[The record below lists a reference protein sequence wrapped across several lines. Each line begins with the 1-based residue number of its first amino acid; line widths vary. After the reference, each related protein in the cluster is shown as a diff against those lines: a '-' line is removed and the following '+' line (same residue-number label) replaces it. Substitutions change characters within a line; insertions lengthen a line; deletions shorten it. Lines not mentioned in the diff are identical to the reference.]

1 MNRRISFA
9 IGTLAAL
16 TLLVGA
22 SVSAQTDLG
31 LQDAAGNIG
40 LAQGNLT
47 LMIARGIRAFFGLLG
62 ITAVCLIGYGG
73 FVWMTAGGSDE
84 KVDQAKKIMI
94 NGSIGLMVILSSFA
108 IASFVINAIVN
119 GTTGGIGGNGAGDG
133 SGTGGAG
140 GGLPGG
146 SSSVMVVRMPSSTK
160 AGFVPEFNLYF
171 YKGFGEAATPKLSTV
186 IFNQTIFLTK
196 NNVEEPV
203 DLETDGNMVRLKAKT
218 VCPKNSKNTPFCF
231 ENNAEYVLTV
241 KDGIAGITTEDGL
254 PLQCDAANPCTVIV
268 KTGNIDDATKP
279 SADISYLHQKGGAG
293 AQFGNG
299 TVMPLDTDFVGH
311 SQAKDNT
318 EVKHISVF
326 KGDTLYGY
334 YQAKQGVDGYYPLE
348 TEITFPWTT
357 NGLKL
362 FQNDVINITAT
373 DTSNNESEKRP
384 FNYSTQGAQ
393 CSDGIQNTSTS
404 KPAGDETG
412 VDCGGTSCLSCNGGS
427 CSNDTQC
434 ASGICDKKTNQCS
447 EDPVIYGVFNND
459 GAAGSVVSIIGKG
472 FGAEKGTGSVSFG
485 VGATEK
491 VATIASCGNLISW
504 SNNEI
509 IAIVP
514 QGATTG
520 GVKVTR
526 KDGKADT
533 TSDTAGPK
541 LPAFTVNEVVR
552 PGILC
557 VTPKEGFFGTSLTI
571 TGSGFGATQDA
582 NSRVVMGDVFIS
594 PKQWSETKIVSTI
607 PSIPAGLHSVMVS
620 RGDNKS
626 NPASVKVKEGSG
638 TTQPTVSAIS
648 PSKTTPGSVV
658 VISGNGFGDA
668 RGAVYFG
675 DKLGDF
681 NLPAECS
688 TNAWTNNRIVVRV
701 PVGVVGNVEV
711 AIERVNPVVKTKGV
725 SLIVE
730 NGAPNPSIC
739 NISPDNGPAGSKVKI
754 SGENFGTEK
763 GTVAL
768 DGTNLSVGE
777 WGQSNLGNVGIDTN
791 AKTGYVTVATN
802 QSLVSNGFP
811 FVVQDCKV
819 AGCANGGTCCDAG
832 SAKGSCVPQGS
843 QCPGSAGAVA
853 ANYSWLFSTGDIP
866 VIPSLV
872 FQCGNAIVPS
882 PAPWSG
888 RNGGNEACINA
899 KITGVFTTAVREFS
913 LGKDLV
919 VEKCDDDACE
929 KTSIVEGVLDTN
941 TAQGFG
947 FEVAPKQKLQPNTR
961 YRVTLSTN
969 ITGIKLSGSGKP
981 LTMAKDET
989 CKKPTSLS
997 GDASACFTFKTKNS
1011 TEACEVTSVLVDPTQ
1026 VAADSLGLVMQ
1037 PQEKTRPLII
1047 NASGRGDD
1055 ACVLF
1060 NTNGGAWSYSVVND
1074 PNPASVNLGPVAN
1087 KPQSRTVT
1095 TLKEH
1100 PANSKGYIFKANY
1113 TNPSGKNVNTDGSV
1127 KVSLA
1132 RPQVVSYSPN
1142 CNAACING
1150 DVEVGFNV
1158 AMNSA
1163 TLKGNIIVEACTEES
1178 CTQTGDIITIAGV
1191 SETIAQNGTRYILD
1205 LSDEFKAG
1213 QWYKV
1218 TVKGGEN
1225 GIKSASGGSLS
1236 NTNANTDFTW
1246 KFRTRNSG
1254 DECVV
1259 KSVDVVPVEGRVKS
1273 IGSSVTYRAIPR
1285 TAPDSCDA
1293 KGQTLQASSYAWN
1306 WSVADNNVAKVS
1318 NDDAGEM
1325 PQYCTSSCTL
1335 AGSNFYKA
1343 ICGDGVVTAP
1353 FEMCDGGPGCTSN
1366 CLLKGNST
1374 ASCGNGK
1381 VETEL
1386 GESCDDKN
1394 NKNGDGCSSQCLH
1407 EGAVSSVVCGNGDI
1421 GLGEMCDDGNTAN
1434 GDGCSSQCLS
1444 EGSVRFDPK
1453 CADITANSPE
1463 ALQSQCAGVIF
1474 ASCGNGVLEAGE
1486 TCDEGLRCENGAT
1499 CKKDSECGKGS
1510 CKPRT
1515 TNTCTDRCL
1524 NPKFIP
1530 SMTSASCG
1538 NGIIDVEQGE
1548 QCDPSNDGDSRI
1560 DPTQKV
1566 TALGQST
1573 VVNGE
1578 QKTLVSAQITAD
1590 KANKA
1595 QNAKGDGSFVL
1606 QCGFLSDAD
1615 CSTGINGEEM
1625 GLANNSCCGIRPKM
1639 VKNYPENNS
1648 TNICTNTAVWTET
1661 SAPLDHASL
1670 VGNVGLF
1677 VKVSDGTTNCPG
1689 DMGAPVILGVGNE
1702 KGAWW
1707 KNVIDRVMQYVVG
1720 KPVYADITA
1729 CPSPVKGTI
1738 KAITDAQKTRILF
1751 SPSAL
1756 LNKNTEYYFAVK
1768 GGTSGAKS
1776 AQGIAFSDGYKTFKF
1791 QTGSELCTLQN
1802 LELDTDEYLF
1812 TKQNENHQFV
1822 SRALSKD
1829 GAELTP
1835 VPGVYAWNYE
1845 WVSTNEEP
1853 SGVYLYGEN
1862 NEKTNKPSS
1871 VISSQNV
1878 FATSVQGRSQL
1889 SVLATITDDG
1899 GTNTKDKTLTATTE
1913 LTSAFCENPWPK
1925 LNNNKG
1931 LFNDRFNAKYSSQF
1945 GNGFSLNGGAK
1956 NTIYTN
1962 FEFNYC
1968 KDQGV
1973 SSLVSDDLPS
1983 LQPVVIGNP
1992 PDAATTLKE
2001 FFFSPV
2007 NEQGARINK
2016 DVIGIRVEKNYDHLP
2031 IEKWYAARG
2040 FAGNPTPVVVDGFSA
2055 LQDGR
2060 TVYISGINASV
2071 VGRTVTELRT
2081 NVYVISYNQGADA
2094 TTVAIFNQ
2102 IVKNFK
2108 LAVNV
2113 RSTNLCYVEK
2123 SVSGIGLGQ
2132 MEDEQLVKPSTA
2144 CIDDT
2149 QCGTNRRC
2157 DAVKTKAARDVQ
2169 RLSDTKT
2176 MQNLLDTYFE
2186 QRGTYPVIGAGSFL
2200 PGKSVSTWKSWQ
2212 GALGNEL
2219 KTSLPI
2225 DPINKLAACSDKDAE
2240 SGTCW
2245 NAKTGTYACPAGSF
2259 MYAYETKNNAQ
2270 DYVIKSQFELSTALW
2285 KNNEINNVR
2294 LITDGACTNTAVG
2307 ASSVAQCGNNILE
2320 GDEECDPKGSQVK
2333 EVVGNK
2339 TYTYIC
2345 QADCKK
2351 GKVVSQAGASCGNGV
2366 LDAGELCDDGKYNG
2380 SYGYCN
2386 ATCTTRLACGD
2397 GVIQNA
2403 TSNPKGPE
2411 VCELKRCDGNRAI
2424 SCSTDA
2430 DCTKNIPLNEFVGD
2444 FSKCTSTDLK
2454 ANGLI
2459 LSRVYNCGVCSTKSV
2474 TTYAPKKEQSC
2485 NWDCRSFGP
2494 YCGDGVVNGGE
2505 ECDAGPNGGEVKI
2518 DCTMNNGNPGQKTG
2532 SCSNTCSWTVNAKG
2546 ASCSA
2551 LPATVGGGSPVVADG
2566 CGDGQID
2573 KGEECDLGSN
2583 NGVKCSAPYKGT
2595 CPYCSAP
2602 NPATGETGCKNKI
2615 ITGARCGDG
2624 ILNGPEKCDGKDFG
2638 TSNSA
2643 TMCQQFGYDAG
2654 TPSCSAQCNGITET
2668 GCIKCSYTNKGTS
2681 LGHVV
2686 VKVKDGLSS
2695 TGTGAL
2701 SARAGV
2707 YYKNGLFPDVGGKA
2721 LGSTINFDMTAVT
2734 NVDGTPA
2741 CTPYR
2746 VYVAM
2751 DQNASNYTTE
2761 TTASFPGDNV
2771 FRRFDTF
2778 LFEKS
2783 KLPGNSYAIVTSW
2796 DDKITD
2802 IDVTLHVVDGGK
2814 PIMTLSKIQSSNCA
2828 GVKCLKYNQTTAATL
2843 DRTDATVGGYETL
2856 RLYPTKNGLY
2866 QMNAAPAYI
2875 VKVRDNTGK
2884 KFANY
2889 TGKVRVAL
2897 YNANGLVKDVTV
2909 GSAAEYSAYKNSL
2922 QEKTLPSDENT
2933 MYFLLSPNADAKSLL
2948 PLF

>member
-1 MNRRISFA
+1 
-9 IGTLAAL
+9 
-16 TLLVGA
+16 
-22 SVSAQTDLG
+22 
-31 LQDAAGNIG
+31 
-40 LAQGNLT
+40 
-47 LMIARGIRAFFGLLG
+47 
-62 ITAVCLIGYGG
+62 
-73 FVWMTAGGSDE
+73 
-84 KVDQAKKIMI
+84 MI

-108 IASFVINAIVN
+108 IASFVINAIVD
-119 GTTGGIGGNGAGDG
+119 GTTGGIGGNSNGDG
-133 SGTGGAG
+133 TGNGGAG

-218 VCPKNSKNTPFCF
+218 TCPKNSKNTAFCF

-254 PLQCDAANPCTVIV
+254 PLQCDSANPCTVIV

-279 SADISYLHQKGGAG
+279 NADISYLHQKGGAG

-299 TVMPLDTDFVGH
+299 TVLPLDTDFVGH

-326 KGDTLYGY
+326 KGDVLYGY

-373 DTSNNESEKRP
+373 DTSNNESEKSP
-384 FNYSTQGAQ
+384 FKYTTQGAQ

-412 VDCGGTSCLSCNGGS
+412 VDCGGTSCLSCNGGG
-427 CSNDTQC
+427 CSNDIQC

-459 GAAGSVVSIIGKG
+459 GAIGSVVSIIGKG
-472 FGAEKGTGSVSFG
+472 FGTEKGSGSVSFG
-485 VGATEK
+485 VGASEK
-491 VATIASCGNLISW
+491 IAIIASCGNVISW
-504 SNNEI
+504 NNNEI

-526 KDGKADT
+526 KDGKFDT
-533 TSDTAGPK
+533 TADASGPK
-541 LPAFTVNEVVR
+541 LPAFTVNDVVR

-582 NSRVVMGDVFIS
+582 NSRVAMGDVYIT

-607 PSIPAGLHSVMVS
+607 PSIPAGLHSVVVS
-620 RGDNKS
+620 RNESKS
-626 NPASVKVKEGSG
+626 NPASVKIKEGSG
-638 TTQPTVSAIS
+638 TTQPSVSAIS

-658 VISGNGFGDA
+658 VISGNGFGDT
-668 RGAVYFG
+668 RGTVYFG

-681 NLPAECS
+681 NLPSECS
-688 TNAWTNNRIVVRV
+688 ANAWTNNRIVVRV
-701 PVGVVGNVEV
+701 PAGAVGSVDVV
-711 AIERVNPVVKTKGV
+711 IERVNPVVKTNGV

-754 SGENFGTEK
+754 MGENFGNEK
-763 GTVAL
+763 GSVSL
-768 DGTNLSVGE
+768 EGTNLSVGE
-777 WGQSNLGNVGIDTN
+777 WGQSTLGNVAIDTN

-802 QSLVSNGFP
+802 QSLISNGFP

-843 QCPGSAGAVA
+843 QCPGSAGVVA

-866 VIPSLV
+866 LIPSLV

-888 RNGGNEACINA
+888 RNGGNEVCINA
-899 KITGVFTTAVREFS
+899 KITGVFSTPVREFS

-919 VEKCDDDACE
+919 VEKCDDEVCE
-929 KTSIVEGVLDTN
+929 KTSIIDGVLDTS
-941 TAQGFG
+941 TAQGLG
-947 FEVAPKQKLQPNTR
+947 FEVAPKKLLPNTR

-969 ITGIKLSGSGKP
+969 ITGVKLSGSGKS
-981 LTMAKDET
+981 LNMAKDET

-997 GDASACFTFKTKNS
+997 GDPSACFTFKTKNS
-1011 TEACEVTSVLVDPTQ
+1011 TEACEVTNVLVDPTQ
-1026 VAADSLGLVMQ
+1026 VVADSLGLVMQ
-1037 PQEKTRPLII
+1037 SQEKTRALIV

-1060 NTNGGAWSYSVVND
+1060 NTNGGSWSYTMVND
-1074 PNPASVNLGPVAN
+1074 PNPTSVNLGPVSN

-1113 TNPSGKNVNTDGSV
+1113 TNPSGKTVNNEGSV
-1127 KVSLA
+1127 KISLA

-1163 TLKGNIIVEACTEES
+1163 TIKGNILIEACSEES
-1178 CTQTGDIITIAGV
+1178 CTETSDVITIAGV
-1191 SETIAQNGTRYILD
+1191 SETIVQNGTRYILD

-1213 QWYKV
+1213 QWYKA
-1218 TVKGGEN
+1218 TIKGGDN
-1225 GIKSASGGSLS
+1225 GIKSVSGGSLS
-1236 NTNANTDFTW
+1236 NTNANTDFVW

-1318 NDDAGEM
+1318 NDDVGEM

-1343 ICGDGVVTAP
+1343 ICGDGIVTSP
-1353 FEMCDGGPGCTSN
+1353 FEMCDGGTGCTSN
-1366 CLLKGNST
+1366 CLLKGNSAT
-1374 ASCGNGK
+1374 SCGNGK

-1394 NKNGDGCSSQCLH
+1394 NKNGDGCSNQCLH
-1407 EGAVSSVVCGNGDI
+1407 EGAVSSVVCGNGDV

-1453 CADITANSPE
+1453 CADITNNSPE
-1463 ALQSQCAGVIF
+1463 ALQAQCSGVIF
-1474 ASCGNGVLEAGE
+1474 ASCGNGALEAGE
-1486 TCDEGLRCENGAT
+1486 TCDEGLRCENGSN
-1499 CKKDSECGKGS
+1499 CKKDSDCGSGI

-1515 TNTCTDRCL
+1515 TNTCNDRCL

-1548 QCDPSNDGDSRI
+1548 QCDPSNDGDSRV
-1560 DPTQKV
+1560 DPIQKV

-1590 KANKA
+1590 KANKP
-1595 QNAKGDGSFVL
+1595 QNAKGEGSFTL
-1606 QCGFLSDAD
+1606 QCGFLNDSD
-1615 CSTGINGEEM
+1615 CSTGVNGEEM
-1625 GLANNSCCGIRPKM
+1625 GIANNSCCGIRPKI

-1661 SAPLDHASL
+1661 SVPLDHASL

-1677 VKVSDGTTNCPG
+1677 VKVSDSTTNCPG

-1702 KGAWW
+1702 KGVWW
-1707 KNVIDRVMQYVVG
+1707 KKMIDKVMQYVVG

-1768 GGTSGAKS
+1768 GGASGAKS
-1776 AQGIAFSDGYKTFKF
+1776 AQGIAFSNGYKTFKF
-1791 QTGSELCTLQN
+1791 QTGNELCTLQN

-1822 SRALSKD
+1822 ARALSKD
-1829 GAELTP
+1829 GAELSSI
-1835 VPGVYAWNYE
+1835 PGVYAWNYE

-1853 SGVYLYGEN
+1853 AGVYLFGES

-1913 LTSAFCENPWPK
+1913 LTSIFCENPWPK

-1931 LFNDRFNAKYSSQF
+1931 LFSDRAGAKYTSQF
-1945 GNGFSLNGGAK
+1945 GNSFSLNGGAS

-1962 FEFNYC
+1962 FQFNYC
-1968 KDQGV
+1968 KDQGA
-1973 SSLVSDDLPS
+1973 SPLVSDDLPS

-1992 PDAATTLKE
+1992 PDSATTLKE

-2040 FAGNPTPVVVDGFSA
+2040 FAGNPTPVSVDGFSA

-2060 TVYISGINASV
+2060 TIYISGINATLG
-2071 VGRTVTELRT
+2071 GRTVSELRT

-2102 IVKNFK
+2102 IIKNFK

-2113 RSTNLCYVEK
+2113 KSTNLCYIEK
-2123 SVSGIGLGQ
+2123 SSSGVAVGQ
-2132 MEDEQLVKPSTA
+2132 FQDGDVLVKPSTP

-2149 QCGTNRRC
+2149 QCGSNRRC
-2157 DAVKTKAARDVQ
+2157 DAIKTKATRDVQ
-2169 RLSDTKT
+2169 RLSDAKT
-2176 MQNLLDTYFE
+2176 IQNLLDAYFE

-2225 DPINKLAACSDKDAE
+2225 DPINKLATCSDKEAE

-2245 NAKTGTYACPAGSF
+2245 NAKAGTYACPVGSF

-2285 KNNEINNVR
+2285 KNNEINNPR
-2294 LITDGACTNTAVG
+2294 LITDAVCTNAAVG

-2320 GDEECDPKGSQVK
+2320 GGEECDPKGSQVK

-2351 GKVVSQAGASCGNGV
+2351 GKPVSQSGASCGNGI
-2366 LDAGELCDDGKYNG
+2366 LDAVELCDDGKNNG

-2386 ATCTTRLACGD
+2386 ATCTTRVACGD
-2397 GVIQNA
+2397 GLIQNA

-2411 VCELKRCDGNRAI
+2411 VCELSTCLLAPGV
-2424 SCSTDA
+2424 SCTTTFGCVFTTANMDP
-2430 DCTKNIPLNEFVGD
+2430 K
-2444 FSKCTSTDLK
+2444 LK
-2454 ANGLI
+2454 AAGA
-2459 LSRVYNCGVCSTKSV
+2459 YDNCVNDGKGYLCGDCVSKSG
-2474 TTYAPKKEQSC
+2474 TRYAKIKEQSC

-2494 YCGDGVVNGGE
+2494 HCGDGIVNGKE
-2505 ECDAGPNGGEVKI
+2505 ECDVGPNGGEVKL
-2518 DCTMNNGNPGQKTG
+2518 DCTTVTAAPGQQTG
-2532 SCSNTCSWTVNAKG
+2532 SCKADCTWNVNAKG
-2546 ASCSA
+2546 ASCVA
-2551 LPATVGGGSPVVADG
+2551 LPPTVQGGSPVVADG
-2566 CGDGQID
+2566 CGDGEID

-2602 NPATGETGCKNKI
+2602 NQTTGETGCKNKI

-2638 TSNSA
+2638 ATSTA
-2643 TMCQQFGYDAG
+2643 TMCQQFGYDGG
-2654 TPSCSAQCNGITET
+2654 TPSCSTQCNGISES
-2668 GCIKCSYTNKGTS
+2668 GCVKCSYTNKGTS
-2681 LGHVV
+2681 LGHVSI
-2686 VKVKDGLSS
+2686 KVKNGLSA
-2695 TGTGAL
+2695 TGTGAIEG
-2701 SARAGV
+2701 RATIF
-2707 YYKNGLFPDVGGKA
+2707 YKNAAHVDVGGKA
-2721 LGSTINFDMTAVT
+2721 LGSTINLDMTSITDSNGAPV
-2734 NVDGTPA
+2734 
-2741 CTPYR
+2741 CTPYH
-2746 VYVAM
+2746 VYISM
-2751 DQNASNYTTE
+2751 DKNESSYTTDKTE
-2761 TTASFPGDNV
+2761 TFPGDSE
-2771 FRRFDTF
+2771 FRNFNTF
-2778 LFEKS
+2778 IFEKS
-2783 KLPGNSYAIVTSW
+2783 KLPSNSYAIVTSW
-2796 DDKITD
+2796 DEKITD
-2802 IDVTLHVVDGGK
+2802 IDVSLHVLDNLK
-2814 PIMTLSKIQSSNCA
+2814 TMTLNKLQSSNC
-2828 GVKCLKYNQTTAATL
+2828 GGIKCMKYNQTTAATL
-2843 DRTDATVGGYETL
+2843 DRTDAAAGGYETL
-2856 RLYPTKNGLY
+2856 RLYPTKNGTY
-2866 QMNAAPAYI
+2866 SMDSAPVYI

-2884 KFANY
+2884 KFADY
-2889 TGKVRVAL
+2889 TGKIRVSL
-2897 YNANGLVKDVTV
+2897 YDAKGLVKDVMV
-2909 GSAAEYSAYKNSL
+2909 DSATEYANHKNST
-2922 QEKTLPSDENT
+2922 QKSLPADENT
-2933 MYFLLSPNADAKSLL
+2933 MYYLLIPDADGKKLL